1 MTFYHELQLNQA
13 GSKTVIRNAA
23 DRREKLRHIA
33 IYLFKIAITMLFCM
47 GFVMGASSLL
57 GEENSIVGVVVLLFL
72 MVFKN
77 ADFGICMKHS
87 LFVIAVIFA
96 VLAGGHTRLSAAS
109 PPSFLSYAGII
120 GGIGVGLSADYGW
133 QSFFNSFGAM
143 AVATGLIGLP
153 GAIFFRILH
162 NICGSLYGQIFYRF
176 FEKSMRYLTADA

>member
-1 MTFYHELQLNQA
+1 MEITMTFYHELQLNQA

-77 ADFGICMKHS
+77 ADFGICICICMKHS

-109 PPSFLSYAGII
+109 PVIFVLRGNHRRDRRRII
-120 GGIGVGLSADYGW
+120 GELRR
-133 QSFFNSFGAM
+133 
-143 AVATGLIGLP
+143 AVL
-153 GAIFFRILH
+153 F
-162 NICGSLYGQIFYRF
+162 
-176 FEKSMRYLTADA
+176 

>member
-1 MTFYHELQLNQA
+1 MEITMTFYHELQLNQA

-96 VLAGGHTRLSAAS
+96 VLARGHTRLSAAS
-109 PPSFLSYAGII
+109 PVIFVLRGNHRRDRRRII
-120 GGIGVGLSADYGW
+120 GELRL
-133 QSFFNSFGAM
+133 
-143 AVATGLIGLP
+143 AVLFQFVRRDGCRNGTDRASGRYFLP
-153 GAIFFRILH
+153 DF
-162 NICGSLYGQIFYRF
+162 
-176 FEKSMRYLTADA
+176 T